1 MSFTKLRRLLPGDT
15 VAVISPSWGGP
26 SLFPAIYKKGL
37 QVLQEELG
45 LKVEEY
51 PTARAEADFLYHH
64 PQARAEDINRAFGDP
79 EIKAIITTI
88 GGDDSVRIL
97 RYLDP
102 GLIRNNP
109 KILMGFSDT
118 TTLLV
123 YGILQGLVTFQG
135 PSLMAGLTQWHSFPE
150 AFRSHV
156 KTMLFEGPDAYSYSP
171 YEVWSEGYPDWGR
184 PEDAGKINPAQS
196 NETRWQWLQGE
207 SVVSGELFGGCIE
220 VLEFLKGTLYWPQPA
235 FWQGKILF
243 LEISEEKPSPTQVKY
258 MLRNYGVQGIFDR
271 IQGVLFG
278 RPRDYT
284 PEEKE
289 SLREAIRAV
298 IATEFGRP
306 DLPVVL
312 NMDFGHTDPQFIL
325 PLGIKAELDCRQ
337 QTFKLVESPFVG
349 EEAEEAVT

>member
-1 MSFTKLRRLLPGDT
+1 MPFIKPRRLKPGDT

-26 SLFPAIYKKGL
+26 DLFPAIYEKGL

-45 LKVEEY
+45 LEIKEF
-51 PTARAEADFLYHH
+51 PTARAEDDFLYHN
-64 PQARAEDINRAFGDP
+64 PKLRAEDVNRAFADP
-79 EIKAIITTI
+79 EVKAIIATI

-97 RYLDP
+97 PYLDP
-102 GLIRNNP
+102 DLMRKNP

-123 YGILQGLVTFQG
+123 YGNLQGLVTFHG
-135 PSLMAGLTQWHSFPE
+135 PSLMAGLTQWPSFPE
-150 AFRSHV
+150 TFSGHV
-156 KTMLFEGPDAYSYSP
+156 KTMLFEGPAAYAYSP
-171 YEVWSEGYPDWGR
+171 YEVWSEGYPDWGQ
-184 PEDAGKINPAQS
+184 PEEAGKINAVQP

-207 SVVSGELFGGCIE
+207 GVARGELFGGCIE
-220 VLEFLKGTLYWPQPA
+220 ILEFLKGTLYWPQPA

-258 MLRNYGVQGIFDR
+258 MLRNYGVQGVFEGV
-271 IQGVLFG
+271 QAVLFG

-284 PEEKE
+284 LEEKE
-289 SLREAIRAV
+289 SLTEGIRAV
-298 IATEFGRP
+298 VATEFGRP

-325 PLGIKAELDCRQ
+325 PLGVKAEIDCGQ
-337 QTFKLVESPFVG
+337 QSFKLIESPFVS
-349 EEAEEAVT
+349 EQAEDVAT